1 MPIGYG
7 LIIFRL
13 VEILIRIILGKQDNL
28 NLLDEAKDAIKSF
41 KFDNKNP
48 KQ

>member
-7 LIIFRL
+7 LIIFRF

-41 KFDNKNP
+41 KFDNKNL
-48 KQ
+48 KK

>member
-13 VEILIRIILGKQDNL
+13 VEILIKIILGKQNNL
-28 NLLDEAKDAIKSF
+28 NLLDEAQDAIKSF
-41 KFDNKNP
+41 KFDNNNP
-48 KQ
+48 K